1 MSTTT
6 PPPSGEAGGF
16 RHEAFLYESREE
28 FLTGTAAF
36 IHEGLSAA
44 EPVLVA
50 VDAAKSAGLRER
62 LPDSSGVRWVDVT
75 RIGRNPAR
83 ITSLWQ
89 EFAAR
94 AGDGALRGV
103 GEPIWPLRGPAELA
117 ESQRHEELLNLA
129 FAGLPAFRLL
139 CPYDVQALDPAVIWE
154 ARRSHPVLVEGST
167 ASPST
172 DYRGIEAAS
181 APFAGPLPEP
191 SAMPSEDVVAGLS
204 ELALFDLVRARTVD
218 TGLDAERSPDLAL
231 AVLGADESLRQ
242 DEGVRQ
248 LRVWREDGTV
258 ICELRAPHAVHDPL
272 AGRHPPR
279 ARPEMRGLWLANQL
293 CDLVELRA
301 FPTGTGTVARLHMA
315 G

>member
-6 PPPSGEAGGF
+6 PAPSGAGGGF
-16 RHEAFLYESREE
+16 RHEAFLYESREG

-36 IHEGLSAA
+36 IQEGLSAG

-50 VDAAKSAGLRER
+50 VDPAKSAGLRER
-62 LPDSSGVRWVDVT
+62 LPALSGVRWVDIT

-94 AGDGALRGV
+94 AGGGGLRGV

-129 FAGLPAFRLL
+129 FANEPAFQLL
-139 CPYDVQALDPAVIWE
+139 CPYDVHALDPAVISE

-167 ASPST
+167 ARPSA
-172 DYRGIEAAS
+172 DYRGIEAA
-181 APFAGPLPEP
+181 PFDGPLPEP
-191 SAMPSEDVVAGLS
+191 GAITSEDVIDGLS
-204 ELALFDLVRARTVD
+204 ELARFELVRARTVD
-218 TGLDAERSPDLAL
+218 AGLDAARLPDLAL

-242 DEGVRQ
+242 GGGVRQ

-258 ICELRAPHAVHDPL
+258 ICELHAPHTPHDPL
-272 AGRHPPR
+272 AGRYPPR
-279 ARPEMRGLWLANQL
+279 ARPEIRGLWLANQL
-293 CDLVELRA
+293 CDLVELRSS
-301 FPTGTGTVARLHMA
+301 PTGTVARLHMA
-315 G
+315 A